1 MVGADVIEDPS
12 LADYV
17 GRLMQLRKLLAHTL
31 SPNSYDPTRD
41 LGWHGAMPGEGRS
54 RPKAWIGIA
63 VAHLHLPVA
72 AF

>member
-31 SPNSYDPTRD
+31 SPNSYETTRD
-41 LGWHGAMPGEGRS
+41 LRWHGAMPGEGIP
-54 RPKAWIGIA
+54 RPRAWIGIA
-63 VAHLHLPVA
+63 VAHLYFPVP